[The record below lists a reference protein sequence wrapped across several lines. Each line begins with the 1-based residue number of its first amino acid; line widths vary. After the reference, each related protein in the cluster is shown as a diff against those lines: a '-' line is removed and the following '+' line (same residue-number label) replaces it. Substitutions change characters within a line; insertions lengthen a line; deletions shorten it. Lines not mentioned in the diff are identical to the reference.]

1 MTNGEAG
8 LAGHVVAQTFQ
19 GVSTTVAVRLT
30 TLDTLIDVHE
40 VGSVEGRLQ
49 PGDEVKVT
57 LDGRNA
63 LVEVPA

>member
-1 MTNGEAG
+1 
-8 LAGHVVAQTFQ
+8 
-19 GVSTTVAVRLT
+19 
-30 TLDTLIDVHE
+30 LINVHE

-49 PGDEVKVT
+49 PGDQVKVT